1 VHHLDIGGEESEHA
15 LLAEA
20 APELPHGL
28 RMGAGFLRSLRG
40 RPIGTQDQR
49 TNHLVPPLNL
59 IREAQLQLCKRGC
72 RFHRRPFPTR

>member
-1 VHHLDIGGEESEHA
+1 
-15 LLAEA
+15 
-20 APELPHGL
+20 
-28 RMGAGFLRSLRG
+28 MGAGFLRSLRG